1 MSDEASRL
9 MIEVLERE
17 LQWRSS
23 DRWKMPPPITFQS
36 PLEKYEEGLRFLEE
50 LIILETQRERFQERR
65 RAAPR
70 PQPPTET
77 PVVSVVEKLF
87 IEDPLPEKD
96 SYDPTRAFAKR
107 KWRLQLRAAQLRYRM
122 EDLDTEYKRS
132 LKFCIIW
139 RKHARCCQK
148 LCEQANA
155 TELEAAKEFRQK
167 RSYLLKPAMR
177 SVNSTQGNLNMDTEL
192 SD

>member
-1 MSDEASRL
+1 MSDEASQ
-9 MIEVLERE
+9 VLERE

-23 DRWKMPPPITFQS
+23 GRWKMPPPITFQS

-50 LIILETQRERFQERR
+50 LIILETQRERFRERR

-70 PQPPTET
+70 PPPPVET
-77 PVVSVVEKLF
+77 PVVSLVEKLF

-96 SYDPTRAFAKR
+96 SSDPTCAFAKR
-107 KWRLQLRAAQLRYRM
+107 KWRLHLRAAQLQYRM

-155 TELEAAKEFRQK
+155 TELEEAKEFRQK

-177 SVNSTQGNLNMDTEL
+177 SVSSTQGNLNMDTEL